1 MSYYHENI
9 ISDNPEYRKIGKYS
23 KTPYR
28 KIGKYF
34 KASNA
39 ESIADT
45 YRDSFHDVVVAF
57 AERRQGKFDFYSVW
71 VRDIPLTEIL
81 YKELYD

>member
-9 ISDNPEYRKIGKYS
+9 ISNNPEYRKIGKYS

-28 KIGKYF
+28 KIGKYYR
-34 KASNA
+34 AENA
-39 ESIADT
+39 EKVADT
-45 YRDSFHDVVVAF
+45 YRDDFHDVVVTF
-57 AERRQGKFDFYSVW
+57 AERRLGSFDFYSVW

-81 YKELYD
+81 YKER

>member
-9 ISDNPEYRKIGKYS
+9 ISGNPE
-23 KTPYR
+23 YR

-57 AERRQGKFDFYSVW
+57 AERRQDKFDFYSVW

-81 YKELYD
+81 CKELYG